1 MYRLRIANIAGI
13 PIYIHATF
21 LLLIAFVAYQ
31 QWEVKTSVM
40 DNLHQISMALI
51 LVLSL
56 FMCVI
61 LHELGHAF
69 AARRFGFGTLDIVMY
84 PIGGVARL
92 MGIPR
97 KPIEEM
103 IVAVAGPMVN
113 VLIAMAIL
121 FFYAYQGSSFK
132 ETLLYSMQNQGDFWH
147 VLLNAN
153 IFLVL
158 FNMIP
163 AFPMDGGR
171 VLRAVLA
178 TQFGRLNATF
188 YAMWIGRIFAV
199 LFIIYS
205 LFSLFVFKQ
214 YFNIEVQ
221 PLPFLMLI
229 GGFILVGASR
239 EYEMEQHSSVLRRK
253 TVQDILRDRFCTVLY
268 NDPIQTAINL
278 SINGM
283 EKDFLIG
290 TLDGRISGLLTREAI
305 EEALKNGHA
314 ESEVR
319 DYALIDFEP
328 LSPTDSL
335 QIAMDRMHNGGYP
348 MLPVVHENRLLGV
361 VDLEKITWLMKID

>member
-1 MYRLRIANIAGI
+1 MYRLRIATVTGI
-13 PIYIHATF
+13 PIYVHATF
-21 LLLIAFVAYQ
+21 LLLIALVGYQ
-31 QWEVKTSVM
+31 QWEVKSSVIE
-40 DNLHQISMALI
+40 NLHQISIALI
-51 LVLSL
+51 LVLS
-56 FMCVI
+56 FFVCVI
-61 LHELGHAF
+61 LHELGHAL

-97 KPIEEM
+97 KPIQEM

-113 VLIAMAIL
+113 VLIATIIL
-121 FFYAYQGSSFK
+121 CVYAYYGSSFG
-132 ETLLYSMQNQGDFWH
+132 ETLAFGKENPNSFWH
-147 VLLNAN
+147 ILLYAN

-171 VLRAVLA
+171 VLRAALA
-178 TQFGRLNATF
+178 TQLGRLNATF
-188 YAMWIGRIFAV
+188 YAMWVGRVFAV

-214 YFNIEVQ
+214 YFNIDVKSQ
-221 PLPFLMLI
+221 PFLMLI

-239 EYEMEQHSSVLRRK
+239 EYEMEQHASVLKRK

-268 NDPIQTAINL
+268 NDPIQTAVNL

-283 EKDFLIG
+283 EKDFLIA

-314 ESEVR
+314 ERETR
-319 DYALIDFEP
+319 DYAIIDFEP